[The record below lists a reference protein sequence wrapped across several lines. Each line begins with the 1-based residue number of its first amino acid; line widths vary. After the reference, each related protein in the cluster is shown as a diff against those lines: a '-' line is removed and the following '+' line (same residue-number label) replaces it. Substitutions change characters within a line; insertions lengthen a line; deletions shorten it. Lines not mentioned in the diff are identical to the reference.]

1 MGLLYNINKLNKFD
15 IDFINEGAP
24 EEDNNDQNTDYT
36 NNDNDTTAANTD
48 DNNEDYTN
56 DDNADTNN
64 DNDTEDNTDNEN
76 ENDNNDDNN
85 DYTNDVPDMNDD
97 DGNAPSDDGDNGDT
111 GNNTNDS
118 GNNNDESEVD
128 DIKKQEEELY
138 SNLSPEQLDIK
149 HKELKRNFLAMF
161 EVINS
166 IIDKITSANLSE
178 ENTTTIDFVS
188 NNLNNLRNMLIDYM
202 NDVYKT
208 KSYTENLIIYNR
220 YLAALNAINKILEE
234 MDI

>member
-1 MGLLYNINKLNKFD
+1 MGLLFNINKLNNLD
-15 IDFINEGAP
+15 MDFLNEGAP
-24 EEDNNDQNTDYT
+24 EDGDNQNTDYT
-36 NNDNDTTAANTD
+36 EDSNTNNDNEDYTANDDNTNNA
-48 DNNEDYTN
+48 DNNEDNAN
-56 DDNADTNN
+56 DDNADNN
-64 DNDTEDNTDNEN
+64 E
-76 ENDNNDDNN
+76 DDNN
-85 DYTNDVPDMNDD
+85 DYTDDVPDMNDD
-97 DGNAPSDDGDNGDT
+97 GGDASTDDGDNGDN
-111 GNNTNDS
+111 GDS
-118 GNNNDESEVD
+118 GGDNADNNDESKVD

-138 SNLSPEQLDIK
+138 SNLSPEQLDVK

>member
-1 MGLLYNINKLNKFD
+1 
-15 IDFINEGAP
+15 
-24 EEDNNDQNTDYT
+24 
-36 NNDNDTTAANTD
+36 
-48 DNNEDYTN
+48 
-56 DDNADTNN
+56 
-64 DNDTEDNTDNEN
+64 
-76 ENDNNDDNN
+76 
-85 DYTNDVPDMNDD
+85 MNDD

>member
-1 MGLLYNINKLNKFD
+1 
-15 IDFINEGAP
+15 
-24 EEDNNDQNTDYT
+24 
-36 NNDNDTTAANTD
+36 
-48 DNNEDYTN
+48 
-56 DDNADTNN
+56 
-64 DNDTEDNTDNEN
+64 
-76 ENDNNDDNN
+76 
-85 DYTNDVPDMNDD
+85 
-97 DGNAPSDDGDNGDT
+97 
-111 GNNTNDS
+111 
-118 GNNNDESEVD
+118 
-128 DIKKQEEELY
+128 
-138 SNLSPEQLDIK
+138 
-149 HKELKRNFLAMF
+149 MF